1 MKWIIFF
8 VALAGPN
15 LLLGQSLAEE
25 IIASVKDSVRDL
37 KTQVDIFHTE
47 ASSVI
52 KTQPDVAKAL
62 SQEMMIISEE
72 IGYDLGIANSHYN
85 LGVLSMFGP
94 YPEALKSL
102 NVALELYLELAD
114 TRALANTWVTLAIV
128 YQGMEDKAKA
138 IDAATKA
145 RHLAEDINDL
155 KILSRVHTNFLAIY
169 HYFDRIDSSLYHGK
183 IALKLKRQLNDTR
196 GIRHNLLNLGVVMA
210 NIDSLVDEGL
220 AYMLEARILANEDP
234 IMVNDIVTNIAYG
247 YARKKNFTLAEMYLD
262 SAIVGNDSLPSD
274 YTRQGIHRIG
284 KDLYLEK
291 DDFEKALFHLEKEY
305 ALDKKL
311 RSLEAQEQFEV
322 LELERENATKEKEII
337 QLEKEQAE
345 IQFRLIVALLGGTLM
360 VVLVILVILIYRNK
374 MKLARMSEKELK
386 TELNHKNKEL
396 ASFTLNF
403 VQKNEMISNIKEQVQ
418 ELSRV
423 ALPSTG
429 KQLQQINRVIEDT
442 FRADR
447 EWENFKLRFEE
458 VHEGFFKDLS
468 EKYPDLGNAEV
479 KLCALLRLNMNLKE
493 SSQVLGISPDSVKT
507 ARYRIRKKLGLTK
520 DENLVKFMST
530 IGDN

>member
-1 MKWIIFF
+1 
-8 VALAGPN
+8 
-15 LLLGQSLAEE
+15 
-25 IIASVKDSVRDL
+25 
-37 KTQVDIFHTE
+37 
-47 ASSVI
+47 
-52 KTQPDVAKAL
+52 
-62 SQEMMIISEE
+62 
-72 IGYDLGIANSHYN
+72 
-85 LGVLSMFGP
+85 
-94 YPEALKSL
+94 
-102 NVALELYLELAD
+102 
-114 TRALANTWVTLAIV
+114 
-128 YQGMEDKAKA
+128 
-138 IDAATKA
+138 
-145 RHLAEDINDL
+145 
-155 KILSRVHTNFLAIY
+155 
-169 HYFDRIDSSLYHGK
+169 
-183 IALKLKRQLNDTR
+183 
-196 GIRHNLLNLGVVMA
+196 
-210 NIDSLVDEGL
+210 
-220 AYMLEARILANEDP
+220 
-234 IMVNDIVTNIAYG
+234 
-247 YARKKNFTLAEMYLD
+247 
-262 SAIVGNDSLPSD
+262 
-274 YTRQGIHRIG
+274 
-284 KDLYLEK
+284 
-291 DDFEKALFHLEKEY
+291 
-305 ALDKKL
+305 
-311 RSLEAQEQFEV
+311 
-322 LELERENATKEKEII
+322 
-337 QLEKEQAE
+337 
-345 IQFRLIVALLGGTLM
+345 M